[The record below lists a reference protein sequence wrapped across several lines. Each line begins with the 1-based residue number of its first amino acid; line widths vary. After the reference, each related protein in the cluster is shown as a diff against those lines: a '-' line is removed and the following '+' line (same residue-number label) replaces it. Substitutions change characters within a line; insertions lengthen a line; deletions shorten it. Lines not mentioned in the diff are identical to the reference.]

1 MKANEDNLNVE
12 CTGCGAKMSNAD
24 FNQHQC
30 PNITIPIS
38 GESFEDYKKRNAVH
52 QASKEDDLDN
62 ACRIIQEAYGIKTG
76 DIAALFFCGRE
87 DDWNE
92 GSIDYRTSLITRYI
106 KREEEEIA

>member
-12 CTGCGAKMSNAD
+12 CTECGAKMSNAD
-24 FNQHQC
+24 FNQHLC
-30 PNITIPIS
+30 PNITPPKA
-38 GESFEDYKKRNAVH
+38 GESFEDYGKRNAIF

-76 DIAALFFCGRE
+76 DVAALFFCGRE
-87 DDWNE
+87 DNWDE
-92 GSIDYRTSLITRYI
+92 GSIEERTTLISRYI